1 MSDRR
6 PTDGRDVWCFLDND
20 IKSAAPADA
29 EWLGAPLTEE

>member
-6 PTDGRDVWCFLDND
+6 PTDGRDVWWFFDND

-29 EWLGAPLTEE
+29 EWPGAPLIQE